1 MSYPSLNQQNIDRLF
16 GNIISGVDNI
26 NISKSNLNNNIFNND
41 DNQPLNLP
49 DKVNKFNTAYG
60 DGNVDR
66 YTNIM
71 NSYSGV
77 VNQRTSLDAKLQ
89 ELYGAP
95 GSINDIYSQQY
106 DTTMYM
112 SIVWTVLATSLLYFV
127 FIKL

>member
-1 MSYPSLNQQNIDRLF
+1 MSYPSSKQQNINNLF
-16 GNIISGVDNI
+16 GNVISSVDNI
-26 NISKSNLNNNIFNND
+26 NISKSNLKGNIFMNDANN
-41 DNQPLNLP
+41 PLILP
-49 DKVNKFNTAYG
+49 NKVIGFNNENENY
-60 DGNVDR
+60 NVDQ
-66 YTNIM
+66 YNNIM